1 MTTSAEASVIEKTL
15 RQRQLPSGG
24 WSFFSSEQASLEATC
39 LAGLALGSASG
50 GNAVSTVRFLKKSQL
65 SDGGWPAFQ
74 GDSEGAWT
82 TALAL
87 CALTVLNEIS
97 DASNRALRWL
107 LEARGIEGRWFW
119 RWKFKTSDRNVQ
131 FDPDK
136 YGWPWISGSVSWVI
150 PTAFSVIAIKQ
161 FTVCNR
167 SEASEKRIHLGVEM
181 LLDRACIDGGWN
193 SGNSVVYGV
202 PLRPHVEATA
212 IALLALQDEQRTEM
226 IQKSLSWLRQ
236 NAAIV
241 DSVSSLAWCILSLF
255 VYQEPIGGLK
265 NRLETIVGDG
275 RDIRNNATLATAILA
290 LKCGEMIHPFEVL
303 R

>member
-1 MTTSAEASVIEKTL
+1 MTISAEASVIETAL
-15 RQRQLPSGG
+15 LQRRLPSGG
-24 WSFFSSEQASLEATC
+24 WGFFSSEQASVEATC
-39 LAGLALGSASG
+39 LAGLALGSDSH

-107 LEARGIEGRWFW
+107 LEARGKEGHWFW
-119 RWKFKTSDRNVQ
+119 RWKFKTADRYVR

-136 YGWPWISGSVSWVI
+136 YGWALGPGTGSWVI
-150 PTAFSVIAIKQ
+150 PTAFSVVAIKQ

-167 SEASEKRIHLGVEM
+167 SEASDQRIHLGVDM
-181 LLDRACIDGGWN
+181 LLDRACVDGGWN

-212 IALLALQDEQRTEM
+212 VALLALQDEQRIEM
-226 IQKSLSWLRQ
+226 VQRSLLWLRQ
-236 NAAIV
+236 SAAIV
-241 DSVSSLAWCILSLF
+241 DSVSSL
-255 VYQEPIGGLK
+255 
-265 NRLETIVGDG
+265 
-275 RDIRNNATLATAILA
+275 
-290 LKCGEMIHPFEVL
+290 
-303 R
+303 